1 MSSSILVTG
10 STGLVGSAMTTAL
23 RRLAF
28 DVTPYDLREPDVTVP
43 QDVCNP
49 NTLARAMAGCCGVIH
64 LAAVSRVVW
73 GEQDPAACMTT
84 NAEGTR
90 NVVAAASASP
100 SRPWLVLASSR
111 EVYGQAD
118 ALPATEEA
126 PLRPMNVYARS
137 KVMAERHLQEARTQ
151 GVRTAILRLSN
162 VYGSISDHADR
173 VIPAF
178 VSTALWAGRLRLD
191 GAGHT
196 FDFTH
201 IDDTVDGIVRTVLAL
216 EAGEDELPAIHLVT
230 GVPTT
235 LQELA
240 NAVLELTDTAVPIDH
255 APPRNYDVSRF
266 WGNPARA
273 RSVLSWEPRVPLRT
287 GLERLIADHR
297 TRPQEHVSPA
307 HA

>member
-1 MSSSILVTG
+1 MTKSVLVTG
-10 STGLVGSAMTTAL
+10 SSGLVGSALTTAL
-23 RRLAF
+23 RKHLF
-28 DVTPYDLREPDVTVP
+28 DVTPYDLRDPAGNVP
-43 QDVCNP
+43 QDVRAP
-49 NTLARAMAGCCGVIH
+49 DALARAAAGCCGVIH

-73 GEQDPAACMTT
+73 GEQDPAGCMTT

-90 NVVAAASASP
+90 NVVAAALASP
-100 SRPWLVLASSR
+100 SRPWVVLASSR

-118 ALPATEEA
+118 SLPATEDA

-137 KVMAERHLQEARTQ
+137 KVMAEHCLQEARTQ
-151 GVRTAILRLSN
+151 GMRTAILRLSN
-162 VYGSISDHADR
+162 VYGSTSDHADR

-178 VSTALWAGRLRLD
+178 VSAALRGGRLRLD

-201 IDDTVDGIVRTVLAL
+201 IDDTVNGIWKTVLAL
-216 EAGEDELPAIHLVT
+216 EAGEHELPPIHLVT

-240 NAVLELTDTAVPIDH
+240 NAVIELTGTAVPLDH

-273 RSVLSWEPRVPLRT
+273 RSVLSWEPRIPLRT
-287 GLERLIADHR
+287 GLERLIADYA
-297 TRPQEHVSPA
+297 TRPHEHVSPA
-307 HA
+307 HT

>member
-1 MSSSILVTG
+1 MTKSILVTG
-10 STGLVGSAMTTAL
+10 STGLVGSATTTAL
-23 RRLAF
+23 RRLQF
-28 DVTPYDLREPDVTVP
+28 DITHYDLREPAGTVP
-43 QDVCNP
+43 RDVRNP
-49 NTLARAMAGCCGVIH
+49 DALARAMAGCCGVIH

-73 GEQDPAACMTT
+73 GEQDPAACMIT

-100 SRPWLVLASSR
+100 CRPWVVLASSR

-118 ALPATEEA
+118 SLPATEEA

-137 KVMAERHLQEARTQ
+137 KVMAERRLQEARIQ
-151 GVRTAILRLSN
+151 GTRTAILRLSN

-178 VSTALWAGRLRLD
+178 VSTALSGGRLRLD
-191 GAGHT
+191 GAEHT

-201 IDDTVDGIVRTVLAL
+201 IDDTVDGIVKTVLAL
-216 EAGEDELPAIHLVT
+216 EADEHELPPIHLVT

-235 LQELA
+235 LRDLA

-255 APPRNYDVSRF
+255 APPRQYDVSRF

-287 GLERLIADHR
+287 GLERLIADYR